1 MNEMSRFRPRNKD
14 LVEFEKSIMAA
25 IWKISRWDVNS
36 LRRKAKTHYQ
46 RMNAVKLQTLYIWRY
61 SILFKLWYKLDIES
75 DLCAQEIN
83 GR

>member
-1 MNEMSRFRPRNKD
+1 MIEMSRFRPRNKD

-61 SILFKLWYKLDIES
+61 SYKLDIES

-83 GR
+83 SR